1 MNKEIENIGYS
12 KQDIEATHNLFIY
25 ANNLEIQKKI
35 DKIYKQIDS
44 CDDIQM
50 REYLVKKI
58 SKLKTQL
65 KSNKERVR

>member
-1 MNKEIENIGYS
+1 MHKEIENISYS
-12 KQDIEATHNLFIY
+12 KQDVEVTHNLFMY
-25 ANNLEIQKKI
+25 ANNLEIQQKI

-50 REYLVKKI
+50 REHLVKKI

-65 KSNKERVR
+65 KSNKERVK